1 MEKSVFAIRRQ
12 KLLEELGNKD
22 AVILFGS
29 SELLRNGDVHF
40 PFRQNSNFFYYTGY
54 SEPEAIAVLV
64 PGDKGGEYIIF
75 NTPKDPVMERWVGT
89 RVGQEGA
96 VAQFGADT
104 AFDIYSIDEKILE
117 LLVGREQIFYDL
129 GSHPL
134 WDQRILDWT
143 HELQKRARRS
153 HPCPA
158 ALRDLKV
165 KSNEMRLFKD
175 QIEIAI
181 LREAAQKS
189 AEAHRAAMQKCK
201 SGMFEFQLEAVI
213 NYELMVRGCRFSA
226 YPAIVGGGPNA
237 CILHYNDNSKLLK
250 DGDLVLVD
258 AGGEYENYAS
268 DITRTFP
275 VNGKFSKEQAEIY
288 NLVLEA
294 QLKVIDLIR
303 PGTPLNLLQEAAVNV
318 LAKGLIRL
326 GILSGTILDVIQ
338 QKSYQDYYMHNVSHW
353 LGLDVHDAG
362 SYRINDEWR
371 TLEEGMVLTVEPGLY
386 LSSSNELDKKW
397 WDIGIRIEDDVLV
410 TASGCEVLSHDAPK
424 TIVEIERIM
433 SEAS

>member
-12 KLLEELGNKD
+12 KLLAQLGNKD

-54 SEPEAIAVLV
+54 SEPEAIAVLI

-117 LLVGREQIFYDL
+117 LLAGREQIFYDL

-134 WDQRILDWT
+134 WDKRILDWT

-158 ALRDLKV
+158 ALGDLKV

-201 SGMFEFQLEAVI
+201 SGMFEFQLEAVV

-250 DGDLVLVD
+250 DGDLVLID

-303 PGTPLNLLQEAAVNV
+303 PGTPLNLLQDAAVNV

-326 GILSGTILDVIQ
+326 GILSGTISDVIQ

-386 LSSSNELDKKW
+386 LSSSNELNKKW

-424 TIVEIERIM
+424 TIAEIERIM
-433 SEAS
+433 GEAS